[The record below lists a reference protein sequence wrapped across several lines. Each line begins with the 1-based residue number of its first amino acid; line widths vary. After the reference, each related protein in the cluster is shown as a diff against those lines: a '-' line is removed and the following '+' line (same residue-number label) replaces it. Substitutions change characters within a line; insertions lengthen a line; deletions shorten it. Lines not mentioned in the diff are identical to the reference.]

1 MMKDTHFF
9 HQKSYTYV
17 AIFFFAAIIATVILL
32 YNYQAEGKDKSIQ
45 DTTSPVQV
53 GLSITDSNYQWI
65 NDQISTFEKAASDNN
80 MVLVHHNIDHPDSQK
95 QINDIN
101 TLISQDISYLV
112 IMPVD
117 ESVLDVVFNI
127 EKIKSGDL
135 PLIVIA
141 DQIPDT
147 APYVFFIQ
155 TNYREE
161 GQTCARIISD
171 IYAGKSCNLV
181 EIKGPDN
188 SYIATERY
196 QGFHD
201 EIENYSNIHI
211 EATATSD
218 FNRQTAQD
226 ALEQLIASETSPEID
241 AIFSCSDEDGLGIL
255 NALNLSGYF
264 AHSDVTLV
272 SIDGTQDI
280 LMAIAAG
287 EYKATVQS
295 SPRLGYAAFDLIAQL
310 ERGYDGT
317 HRILLP
323 YRIYDSDNA
332 LTYLTNLF

>member
-1 MMKDTHFF
+1 MKNTHFF
-9 HQKSYTYV
+9 HKKSYTYV
-17 AIFFFAAIIATVILL
+17 AFFFFAAIIATVILL
-32 YNYQAEGKDKSIQ
+32 YNYQTDGKDKSIQ
-45 DTTSPVQV
+45 DTASPVRV

-80 MVLVHHNIDHPDSQK
+80 MVLVYHNIDQPDSQK

-101 TLISQDISYLV
+101 TLISQDVSYLI

-117 ESVLDVVFNI
+117 DSVLDVVFNI

-171 IYAGKSCNLV
+171 TYAGKSCNLI
-181 EIKGPDN
+181 EIKGPAN
-188 SYIATERY
+188 SYIATKRY

-201 EIENYSNIHI
+201 EIRKYSNMHI
-211 EATATSD
+211 EATVSSD

-226 ALEQLIASETSPEID
+226 AMERLIASETSPKID
-241 AIFSCSDEDGLGIL
+241 AIFSCSDEDGLGVL

-264 AHSDVTLV
+264 DHSDVTLV

-280 LMAIAAG
+280 LMAITAG